1 MKAQF
6 PPARSL
12 RISPVHRS
20 ATALHRFVIW
30 MQPIMISELPSQ
42 TFAVS
47 NGSMIDLFA
56 ADAHASPLR
65 TRASRR
71 CC

>member
-1 MKAQF
+1 
-6 PPARSL
+6 
-12 RISPVHRS
+12 
-20 ATALHRFVIW
+20 